1 VIYKSADFIFNKLKK
16 KYDNNFIIS
25 YYDFYEKIL
34 NNFEYKKSSIFFLFK
49 NLFLALLSL
58 ISLIRII
65 LFKNISSANYFI
77 INNTS
82 SDYID
87 SRSKY
92 YLSKKKIFRS
102 INLVRSENF
111 FESIVVYLKFNNII
125 FINSFKYIIG
135 FFIGINKLNN
145 SFLKIHKNNY
155 LFYLL
160 IKKIFLF
167 LKIKKFY
174 SIDDY
179 RIMPIF
185 LKIADELNI
194 NSIGYMHGR
203 ISKHNISHR
212 YFSFKK
218 IYVVSN
224 FFKEQLLELNP
235 QYHKNN
241 IIINRNI
248 KYKKKFLKNIKNNKN
263 YKIFNIL
270 FIIDKNIGCEKKII
284 KYFDQILA
292 CKGINLFIKFRP
304 NDNPNLSLINYCMS
318 KNIIFFHRENV
329 YEIFIKNN
337 INYLISSSSTLL
349 LESSLFKIFPLMLI
363 TEDDYANDFLS
374 KKVVF
379 PIHSFKNF
387 LKKIKNLSQ
396 KSKELNQIYKTVWLQ
411 NNL

>member
-1 VIYKSADFIFNKLKK
+1 MIYKSADLIFNKVKK
-16 KYDNNFIIS
+16 KYDYNYIIS

-34 NNFEYKKSSIFFLFK
+34 DNFEHKNNSIFFFLK
-49 NLFLALLSL
+49 NLFLVLLSL
-58 ISLIRII
+58 ISLVNIF
-65 LFKNISSANYFI
+65 LFKNTYTVNYFI
-77 INNTS
+77 VNHNNG
-82 SDYID
+82 DYID
-87 SRSKY
+87 KRSKF
-92 YLSKKKIFRS
+92 YLSKKKLSRN

-111 FESIVVYLKFNNII
+111 FESIIVYFKFNNII

-135 FFIGINKLNN
+135 FFIGINKLNS
-145 SFLKIHKNNY
+145 SFLKIHKQNY

-160 IKKIFLF
+160 VRKIFFF

-174 SIDDY
+174 LIDDY

-185 LKIADELNI
+185 LKVADELNI
-194 NSIGYMHGR
+194 NTIGFMHGR

-224 FFKEQLLELNP
+224 FFKQQLLELNH
-235 QYHKNN
+235 QYHHKD

-270 FIIDKNIGCEKKII
+270 FIIDKNIGFEKKII
-284 KYFDQILA
+284 QYFDQILA

-304 NDNPNLSLINYCMS
+304 NDNPNLNLINYCRS
-318 KNIIFFHRENV
+318 KNIIFFHRENI

-349 LESSLFKIFPLMLI
+349 LESSLFRIFPLMLI
-363 TEDDYANDFLS
+363 TADDYANDFLS

-387 LKKIKNLSQ
+387 LKKIKTLSQ
-396 KSKELNQIYKTVWLQ
+396 KSKELNQIYKTVWL
-411 NNL
+411 